1 MILGTLTTLT
11 TKVAAG
17 LGAAKL
23 AMQCAAIKAE
33 ILAMHMGLLLA
44 EEFLKEGIKWS
55 SAGVSAFG
63 AGFIISGIM
72 DLGEGNSQQNAAK
85 KNEGISKIVG
95 GIMVCLVG
103 IILVP
108 QIESIFPSS
117 SSSSSTTP

>member
-1 MILGTLTTLT
+1 MILGALTTLT

-23 AMQCAAIKAE
+23 AMQCAAIKAD
-33 ILAMHMGLLLA
+33 ILGMGMLLDAQSFLA
-44 EEFLKEGIKWS
+44 EGIKWA

-117 SSSSSTTP
+117 SSSSTTP